1 MTRYEQGFLTKCAEH
16 GLSCRDAYLAL
27 FKHASFS
34 ENDKARLFSFLKSR
48 GYLSKEEVDKY
59 ESKYG
64 KKRNRAVNG
73 IADRVSRDTIKSAK
87 ARLVKKSDT
96 IEPVS
101 SATQYDPYLV
111 NGAIDKPSTGYTAE
125 EADELRKY
133 WSNYA
138 LSQALSGRPP
148 AALPWPRESDSNPE
162 FATTGQYLGQII
174 GDNGEAY
181 VNDFWGRPRRNTA
194 GTLAADLLDAPL
206 GREVE
211 TKYPFSGA
219 TSNVVNRAIFD
230 NLLVPATPAQTNN
243 VYKAIRAGL
252 GK

>member
-1 MTRYEQGFLTKCAEH
+1 MTRYEKGFLTKCAEH
-16 GLSCRDAYLAL
+16 GIAARVANKML
-27 FKHASFS
+27 
-34 ENDKARLFSFLKSR
+34 KA
-48 GYLSKEEVDKY
+48 
-59 ESKYG
+59 
-64 KKRNRAVNG
+64 
-73 IADRVSRDTIKSAK
+73 AK

-96 IEPVS
+96 PEPVS
-101 SATQYDPYLV
+101 SATQYDPSLV
-111 NGAIDKPSTGYTAE
+111 NDALDKPSTGYTAE

-181 VNDFWGRPRRNTA
+181 GNDFWGRPRQNPA
-194 GTLAADLLDAPL
+194 GTLAADLSDAPI
-206 GREVE
+206 GRKVE

-219 TSNVVNRAIFD
+219 TSNAVNRDIFD